1 MTHSETA
8 EQLTLDE
15 TIARTQDA
23 LASRRPP
30 RPDVLL
36 LLATGTGLL
45 PTRLESAGGLPLAEL
60 DGVPQAWVHHYLHW
74 GRVAELCVWMLEDP
88 RDEPLEQS
96 SGAPQPAWVEAFPC
110 WLAANAGASSLILVA
125 AGSALEVQDRESLT
139 PGQLALLTD
148 HINLSGST
156 PLLGLGNSHLGPMF
170 PDQTRLH
177 DLRLRAL
184 ARSAAKT
191 LGLDAREAVAACTAG
206 PSLDTPAERR
216 FHARAGADVAVQ
228 GLAPPLLAAAH
239 AGLRVLAVVVVTDAG
254 DEPVNLSSILEV
266 VQRTAAPLED
276 LLLLIARGVPEATR
290 GHSTLEDAP

>member
-1 MTHSETA
+1 MTAPETA
-8 EQLTLDE
+8 AQMTLDE
-15 TIARTQDA
+15 TITKTQDA

-30 RPDVLL
+30 QPDALL

-74 GRVAELCVWMLEDP
+74 GRIGELCVWMLEDTS
-88 RDEPLEQS
+88 DEPSEQS
-96 SGAPQPAWVEAFPC
+96 SGAPQPAWVEGFPC
-110 WLAANAGASSLILVA
+110 WLAADAGAKSLILVA
-125 AGSALEVQDRESLT
+125 AGSALGAEGREALC
-139 PGQLALLTD
+139 PGQLAFLTD

-156 PLLGLGNSHLGPMF
+156 PLLGLGNSRLGPMF
-170 PDQTRLH
+170 PDQTLLH

-184 ARSAAKT
+184 ARSAAKA

-239 AGLRVLAVVVVTDAG
+239 AGLRALAVVVVTDAG
-254 DEPVNLSSILEV
+254 DEPVNLTNILAV

-276 LLLLIARGVPEATR
+276 LLLRIAPGVPEATR
-290 GHSTLEDAP
+290 GHSALEDAP